1 MLEQIATLLERH
13 LATVKKGIAV
23 LSEFKPA
30 TSADIQ
36 NIKVQLE
43 ESNKER
49 DIQFDEIEAKLDD
62 LMDHFGV
69 KRREAANDEASGA
82 DP

>member
-1 MLEQIATLLERH
+1 MLEQTAALLESH
-13 LATVKKGIAV
+13 LATVKKDIGV

-36 NIKVQLE
+36 NLKVQLE

-69 KRREAANDEASGA
+69 KRRESAGGEAGSA

>member
-13 LATVKKGIAV
+13 LATVKKDLAV
-23 LSEFKPA
+23 LAEFKPA

-36 NIKVQLE
+36 NIQVQLE

-49 DIQFDEIEAKLDD
+49 DIQFKEIRAQIDD

-69 KRREAANDEASGA
+69 KRREVADGEASP

>member
-1 MLEQIATLLERH
+1 MLEQTAALLERH
-13 LATVKKGIAV
+13 LATVKKDIAV

-36 NIKVQLE
+36 HLKVQLE

-49 DIQFDEIEAKLDD
+49 DFQFDEIEAKLDD

-69 KRREAANDEASGA
+69 KRREAVGGEAGSA

>member
-1 MLEQIATLLERH
+1 MLEEIATLLERH
-13 LATVKKGIAV
+13 LATVKKDIAV
-23 LSEFKPA
+23 LSEFNPA

-36 NIKVQLE
+36 NLKVQLE

-49 DIQFDEIEAKLDD
+49 DIQFDDIKAKLDD

-69 KRREAANDEASGA
+69 KRREVADEEAGGA
-82 DP
+82 PP